1 MFLRGIIHHKD
12 DFKIEKEEETN
23 SWVTQVNL
31 ISVMKQE
38 KKVIFWNL
46 SLLVVLQI
54 DFLPLFIS
62 SF

>member
-1 MFLRGIIHHKD
+1 MFLRGLIHHKD

-23 SWVTQVNL
+23 FWVTQVNL

-46 SLLVVLQI
+46 SLLVVLQTG
-54 DFLPLFIS
+54 FLPLFIS

>member
-54 DFLPLFIS
+54 VFLPLFIS

>member
-1 MFLRGIIHHKD
+1 MFLRGVIHHKD

-54 DFLPLFIS
+54 VFLPLFIS